1 MRHLSVFAVALL
13 AGATF
18 VPRPADAQ
26 FGGLMKRAAEKVNER
41 RHGTASALITAES
54 APKLLAGLTAE
65 VRAADSIGRA
75 SSAEH
80 AEVTSR
86 IDAFLKRYAAWSAA
100 QAEARRSQ
108 EAYAACSGAPS
119 RELMD
124 AQRGQPSSMMAN
136 AMAMQQKMEAM
147 SPEERDAFEAKMDK
161 LQKEAEAAE
170 KSGNVAEQQRIRGE
184 INTLTGMGPMSA
196 TDQRA
201 SAASTQR
208 MQAAGAKLQKCTL
221 PKASS
226 VRQPGPVMVR
236 PVVMRDGVTSL
247 SPVASKEIRDSVSAQ
262 EYLMSLRAMTL
273 GDRTVEVG
281 AAAAGMSK
289 GAYAIQRE
297 RVVYFFILPGIRG
310 ESAKSD
316 VLEDEEWEA
325 LQDHRAEF
333 IAVGTKLRRLGAI

>member
-1 MRHLSVFAVALL
+1 MRQKFVFAVALL

-18 VPRPADAQ
+18 VPRPAAAQ

-41 RHGTASALITAES
+41 RHGTVSALITAES

-75 SSAEH
+75 SHAEH
-80 AEVTSR
+80 ADVTAR
-86 IDAFLKRYAAWSAA
+86 IDAFLKRYAAYSAA
-100 QAEARRSQ
+100 QADARRSQ
-108 EAYAACSGAPS
+108 DAYAACSGAPS
-119 RELMD
+119 HELMD

-136 AMAMQQKMEAM
+136 AMAMQQKMDAM

-161 LQKEAEAAE
+161 LEKEAEAAE

-184 INTLTGMGPMSA
+184 IAKLTGMGSMSA
-196 TDQRA
+196 SDQRA

-208 MQAAGAKLQKCTL
+208 MQAAGAKLQKCTM
-221 PKASS
+221 PKGSS
-226 VRQPGPVMVR
+226 VRRPDPIMVR
-236 PVVMRDGVTSL
+236 PVVSTNGVNTL
-247 SPVASKEIRDSVSAQ
+247 SPDASHEIRDSVSAQ

-273 GDRTVEVG
+273 GDRTVEAG
-281 AAAAGMSK
+281 AAASGMDK
-289 GAYAIQRE
+289 GEYAVQRE

-316 VLEDEEWEA
+316 VLRDDEWEA
-325 LQDHRAEF
+325 LQDHRSEF

>member
-1 MRHLSVFAVALL
+1 MRLSYIVAVALL
-13 AGATF
+13 VGATLA
-18 VPRPADAQ
+18 PRAVDAQ

-41 RHGTASALITAES
+41 RHGSVSALVTAES

-65 VRAADSIGRA
+65 VRLADSIGRA
-75 SSAEH
+75 SLAEH
-80 AEVTSR
+80 ADVTSR

-100 QAEARRSQ
+100 QADARRSQ
-108 EAYAACSGAPS
+108 AAYAACSGAPS

-124 AQRGQPSSMMAN
+124 AQRGQPSSMMAS

-161 LQKEAEAAE
+161 LEKEAEAAE

-184 INTLTGMGPMSA
+184 INRLTGMGAMSA

-226 VRQPGPVMVR
+226 VRQPDPIMVR
-236 PVVMRDGVTSL
+236 PVVTTNGVATL
-247 SPVASKEIRDSVSAQ
+247 SPVASREIRDSITAQ

-273 GDRTVEVG
+273 GDRTVEAG
-281 AAAAGMSK
+281 AGAAGMDK
-289 GAYAIQRE
+289 GEYAVQRE

-310 ESAKSD
+310 ESAKSE
-316 VLEDEEWEA
+316 VLRDEEWEA
-325 LQDHRAEF
+325 LQDHRSEF